1 MKNSKISIYIRK
13 HFFSRQITKKCLS
26 TLSKE
31 DLFIL
36 RHGVQKSY
44 NFLQT
49 SKNIK
54 ETLENCSGLCSYLNT
69 VYDINFQMASIE
81 YYTFKWYLQLEA
93 PYRINKGYF
102 WAPYKWKPRKRYL
115 KMLLEELDLILDNYG
130 KGDTNEKKSSIK

>member
-13 HFFSRQITKKCLS
+13 HLFSRQITRKCLS

-36 RHGVQKSY
+36 RNGVQKGY

-49 SKNIK
+49 SDNSK
-54 ETLENCSGLCSYLNT
+54 ELISHCSGLCSYF
-69 VYDINFQMASIE
+69 DILYKLKHEMASIE
-81 YYTFKWYLQLEA
+81 HFAVKQHIHLEA
-93 PYRINKGYF
+93 PYRASKGYF

-115 KMLLEELDLILDNYG
+115 KILLKELDLILDSYG
-130 KGDTNEKKSSIK
+130 CPRN